1 MTIHWL
7 HAALFALLLP
17 AVPAAYAEPAEA
29 LDLAHK
35 LVVRSG
41 LAEQLKSYPQQ
52 TDREIAQARGS
63 MPDELL
69 AALREAARLSYSP
82 AELQQDIT
90 RTLAASMAV
99 GDMKQAIAWLETG
112 PGKRVTRAEEEST
125 ASMSPEALQAY
136 AEGLKR
142 TPPSK
147 QRMRNIAGLIEA
159 TKAVDHGVHLT
170 ESVALG
176 VAVGMDAA
184 QPVQNRVGVAALHKR
199 LRAAM
204 PREQMRAALGESMPL
219 IYGYMYRAVSD
230 ADLAAYLKFNRSPL
244 GARYNDAVM
253 KAFTEALTRAS
264 IGMGPHIE
272 KGLQKKAA

>member
-17 AVPAAYAEPAEA
+17 AVPAAHAEPAEA
-29 LDLAHK
+29 LDLAQK

-41 LAEQLKSYPQQ
+41 LAEQLKSYPRQ

-69 AALREAARLSYSP
+69 AALREAAQLSYSP

-112 PGKRVTRAEEEST
+112 PGRRVTRAEEEST
-125 ASMSPEALQAY
+125 ASMSPDSLQAY

-142 TPPSK
+142 TPPSR

-244 GARYNDAVM
+244 GTRYNDAVM

>member
-17 AVPAAYAEPAEA
+17 AVPAAHAEPAEA
-29 LDLAHK
+29 LDLAQK

-41 LAEQLKSYPQQ
+41 LAEQLKSYPRQ

-69 AALREAARLSYSP
+69 AALREAAQLSYSP

-112 PGKRVTRAEEEST
+112 PGRRVTRAEEEST

-142 TPPSK
+142 TPPSR

-244 GARYNDAVM
+244 GTRYNDAVM